1 MHFEILPP
9 WVQYPDKP
17 PWWAG
22 WREGNS
28 ELWLHEEWFVFW
40 YAMSRVEQLQYLAS
54 RRVPDDWIDHVLEF
68 WVHDE
73 LDPNVPK

>member
-1 MHFEILPP
+1 MYSEILPP

-17 PWWAG
+17 PWWGG
-22 WREGNS
+22 WRQGNS
-28 ELWLHEEWFVFW
+28 ELWLHEEWFPFW
-40 YAMSRVEQLQYLAS
+40 YAMSRLEQLQYLAS

-73 LDPNVPK
+73 LDPNTAK